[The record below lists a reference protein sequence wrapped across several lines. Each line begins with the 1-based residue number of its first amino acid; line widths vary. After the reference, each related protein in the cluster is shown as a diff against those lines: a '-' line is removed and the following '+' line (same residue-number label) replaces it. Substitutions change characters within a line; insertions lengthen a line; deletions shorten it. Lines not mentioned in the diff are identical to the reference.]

1 MIHFATFGWHFFV
14 LEKAIDNV
22 QPLHHTSC
30 MALTPEKK
38 VKNKVVALL
47 KEHSAYYFF
56 PATYGMGRS
65 GIPDV
70 VCCHNGAFI
79 GIECKAGKNT
89 TTMLQDRELAAIEEA
104 GGSSLII
111 NEYNLHELEE
121 VLTNEQGR

>member
-1 MIHFATFGWHFFV
+1 
-14 LEKAIDNV
+14 
-22 QPLHHTSC
+22 
-30 MALTPEKK
+30 MANTPEKK
-38 VKNKVVALL
+38 VKDKVVKLL
-47 KEHSAYYFF
+47 KQHGAYYFF